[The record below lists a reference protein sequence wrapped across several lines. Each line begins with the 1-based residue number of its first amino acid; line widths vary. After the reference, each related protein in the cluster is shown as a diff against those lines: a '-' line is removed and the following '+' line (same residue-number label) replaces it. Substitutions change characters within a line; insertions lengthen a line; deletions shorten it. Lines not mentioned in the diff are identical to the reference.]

1 MTSDKTAN
9 QDFERIITLHRGQLL
24 KALERMLSPA
34 ESEEVLQEASL
45 RVWMILETLDIDAI
59 KPYWYRVARNFAL
72 SRLRHEKVQRTT
84 LPALVSGAEDANT
97 FDADRVH
104 ESDES
109 HSVLIEAINS
119 MPPARRNVFVYRK
132 IDGYS
137 QKEIAQKMG
146 ISVNT
151 VENHIANGMRQCRA
165 YVLKKLAFEE
175 SASQP
180 MRIRRRRQ

>member
-1 MTSDKTAN
+1 MTSDKTAK
-9 QDFERIITLHRGQLL
+9 QEFERIITLHRGQLL
-24 KALERMLSPA
+24 RALERMLSPA

-45 RVWMILETLDIDAI
+45 RVWMILDTLDIDAI

-84 LPALVSGAEDANT
+84 LPALMSVTEDAGA
-97 FDADRVH
+97 FDADRAH
-104 ESDES
+104 EADES
-109 HSVLIEAINS
+109 HSVLIDAINS

-137 QKEIAQKMG
+137 QKEIAEKMG

-165 YVLKKLAFEE
+165 HVLKRLVLDERAPRPI
-175 SASQP
+175 Q
-180 MRIRRRRQ
+180 MRRRRK